1 MSAYPKSISNT
12 EHSLI
17 NSLVEKYRA
26 EQATFQGVAEA
37 LHLLLT
43 SHPELKQL
51 VHSSKFR
58 AKDSEHLRD
67 KLLRKL
73 ADAKEAGRPFGVT
86 PGNLF
91 TKITDLAGVRLLHLH
106 TEQMTQM
113 HPLIVKVLKDNM
125 YSLVEDPTAHT
136 WDDEYRAY
144 FKKLGIK
151 SKPHV
156 SMYTSVHYV
165 LAANNRIRSRC
176 ELQVRTLMEEVWG
189 EVSHQLNYP
198 HETKSLACQEQLKVL
213 ARLASS
219 GTRLVDA
226 IVESDLE
233 YRALSERIA
242 RKRKEGR

>member
-1 MSAYPKSISNT
+1 MSAYPKSISKR
-12 EHSLI
+12 ERSLI
-17 NSLVEKYRA
+17 DSLVEKYRA

-43 SHPELKQL
+43 SHSQLKQL

-58 AKDSEHLRD
+58 AKDCEHLRD

-73 ADAKEAGRPFGVT
+73 AHAKANGRPFGVT
-86 PGNLF
+86 TGNLF
-91 TKITDLAGVRLLHLH
+91 NKVTDLAGVRLLHLH
-106 TEQMTQM
+106 TEQMTQI
-113 HPLIVKVLKDNM
+113 HPLILEVLKENM
-125 YSLVEDPTAHT
+125 YSLVEEPTAHT

-144 FKKLGIK
+144 FKKLGFK
-151 SKPHV
+151 SKTRV

-198 HETKSLACQEQLKVL
+198 HETKSVACQEQLKVL

-226 IVESDLE
+226 IVESHSE
-233 YRALSERIA
+233 YGAMSQRICT
-242 RKRKEGR
+242 RR